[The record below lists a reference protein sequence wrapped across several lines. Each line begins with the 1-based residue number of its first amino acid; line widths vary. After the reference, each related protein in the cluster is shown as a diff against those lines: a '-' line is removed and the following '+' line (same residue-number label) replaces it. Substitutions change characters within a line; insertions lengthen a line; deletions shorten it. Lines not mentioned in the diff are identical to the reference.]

1 MFNVYECMKV
11 CKYIYSSDL
20 RNAVLYRY
28 EFRFL
33 DEKSLGPSHFKVDL
47 SSKLK
52 IIYCSNS
59 NYIDNFSLHFQF
71 LDNHINNVALDHT
84 NYIIGYL
91 MKYNVKVKP
100 NLLIPRHH
108 DISID
113 WMPEFYFEYKPV
125 NTFIPNQYFD
135 FKFRFSLNDKFSQST
150 CAIVST
156 YLWYKY
162 LLLFSLLMNEIS
174 KFFGKIYMH
183 PEVIYKI
190 NTFWLNRMYLQ
201 LCLTNYN

>member
-1 MFNVYECMKV
+1 M
-11 CKYIYSSDL
+11 
-20 RNAVLYRY
+20 
-28 EFRFL
+28 
-33 DEKSLGPSHFKVDL
+33 GPSHFKVDII
-47 SSKLK
+47 SKLK
-52 IIYCSNS
+52 FVYCSN
-59 NYIDNFSLHFQF
+59 IDDLINFNFQF
-71 LDNHINNVALDHT
+71 VDIHTNNVALDHT

-113 WMPEFYFEYKPV
+113 WIPKFYFEYKPV
-125 NTFIPNQYFD
+125 IYFIPNQYFD
-135 FKFRFSLNDKFSQST
+135 FKFTCSLNDKFSQS
-150 CAIVST
+150 AYAMVNT